1 MKTKFIV
8 VILSIFLL
16 SSFSYA
22 QKKKKSITNIVGSE
36 VSMGKTMSSIVSG
49 LNNSSFTNGKSG
61 KKDLI
66 SQLSGIKGTDYLQY
80 ASVAGELAGAL
91 KETSFLPDW
100 ASKKDGILDQIQT
113 ASSIAGVAS
122 GLSGIFGM
130 LSPDAMG
137 SKLLKNKGSISTALN
152 VLSILK

>member
-22 QKKKKSITNIVGSE
+22 QKKKKSITDIVGSE

-49 LNNSSFTNGKSG
+49 LNNSSFANGKSG